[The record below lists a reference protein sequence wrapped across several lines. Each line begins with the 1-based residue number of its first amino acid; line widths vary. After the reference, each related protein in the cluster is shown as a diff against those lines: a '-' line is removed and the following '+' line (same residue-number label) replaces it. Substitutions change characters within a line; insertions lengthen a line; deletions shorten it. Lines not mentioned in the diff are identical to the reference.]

1 MVAYA
6 INIVSSALPK
16 KRGIPDG
23 SGGKIGSA
31 CARVKGKV
39 GAPATAPDPSESR
52 HKIDPSRAV
61 WYGTSWPEE
70 QAPVREIE
78 TIDETPSRAARA
90 LQIAVGA
97 AILLACAVFA
107 AGVLVGKSG
116 KASADDADG
125 DPLARLDQALAAEE
139 PETATAETPLT
150 FHRSLVDPEAPT
162 VSPSE
167 LAALGT
173 QTATAPQGQGTTPP
187 PAPVPVSSTTS
198 ADGSERIQHV
208 GRGGEAEPPR
218 PPSAP
223 ALPAPVTPAASPPA
237 PEGADGPFTLQVAS
251 FQDEQEARRVSASL
265 RGQSFRTF
273 IVAADVAG
281 RGMWFRVR
289 IGPYRTQ
296 GEVDRARRDYEERTR
311 QPAIVVKREDPSE
324 SASHG
329 RNRR

>member
-1 MVAYA
+1 M
-6 INIVSSALPK
+6 
-16 KRGIPDG
+16 
-23 SGGKIGSA
+23 
-31 CARVKGKV
+31 
-39 GAPATAPDPSESR
+39 
-52 HKIDPSRAV
+52 
-61 WYGTSWPEE
+61 
-70 QAPVREIE
+70 REIE
-78 TIDETPSRAARA
+78 TIDDTPSRAARG

-139 PETATAETPLT
+139 PAAAAAEPPLT
-150 FHRSLVDPEAPT
+150 FHRSLVDPETPT

-173 QTATAPQGQGTTPP
+173 ETVAAPPTPAPTPTPNANATPP
-187 PAPVPVSSTTS
+187 AE
-198 ADGSERIQHV
+198 GGERIEHV
-208 GRGGEAEPPR
+208 GRGGEAEPAA
-218 PPSAP
+218 PPGPTPPAP
-223 ALPAPVTPAASPPA
+223 AEPAASPPA
-237 PEGADGPFTLQVAS
+237 PEGSDGPFTLQVAS

-265 RGQSFRTF
+265 RGQGFRTF

-296 GEVDRARRDYEERTR
+296 GEVDRGRRDYEERTR

-324 SASHG
+324 NASHG

>member
-1 MVAYA
+1 M
-6 INIVSSALPK
+6 
-16 KRGIPDG
+16 
-23 SGGKIGSA
+23 
-31 CARVKGKV
+31 
-39 GAPATAPDPSESR
+39 
-52 HKIDPSRAV
+52 
-61 WYGTSWPEE
+61 
-70 QAPVREIE
+70 REIE
-78 TIDETPSRAARA
+78 TIDDTPSRAARG

-97 AILLACAVFA
+97 AILLACGVFV

-139 PETATAETPLT
+139 PETAAAETPLT

-173 QTATAPQGQGTTPP
+173 TPAASGAAGAAGP
-187 PAPVPVSSTTS
+187 STTTTAS
-198 ADGSERIQHV
+198 AATPAATSLAGAANAGGAPDGEHVEHV
-208 GRGGEAEPPR
+208 GRGGETE
-218 PPSAP
+218 
-223 ALPAPVTPAASPPA
+223 PAPTAGASSSRGAVAATPATPTAASLA
-237 PEGADGPFTLQVAS
+237 PEGSDGPFTLQVAS

-265 RGQSFRTF
+265 RGQGFHTF
-273 IVAADVAG
+273 IVAADVEG

-289 IGPYRTQ
+289 IGPFRTQ

-324 SASHG
+324 NASHG